1 MPNCISFLFILYLI
15 SLITHDSINI
25 TNCLTRFEEILG
37 SRRVIKKTVVYK
49 KEVPKSIEFRE
60 EYNLLEKQVPTPIQS
75 NVSRVFHSN
84 GHRTVLTYSISEEQW
99 YSRPYQYQRNQW

>member
-1 MPNCISFLFILYLI
+1 MPNYISLLFTLYYI
-15 SLITHDSINI
+15 SLITNDSINI

-60 EYNLLEKQVPTPIQS
+60 EYTLLEKQVPTPIQS

-84 GHRTVLTYSISEEQW
+84 GQRTVLTYSISEEQW
-99 YSRPYQYQRNQW
+99 YSRPYQYQKKQW

>member
-60 EYNLLEKQVPTPIQS
+60 EYKLLEKQVPTPIQS

-84 GHRTVLTYSISEEQW
+84 GHRAVLTYSISEEQW
-99 YSRPYQYQRNQW
+99 YSRPYQYHKKQW

>member
-1 MPNCISFLFILYLI
+1 MPNYISFLFILYLI
-15 SLITHDSINI
+15 SLFTHDSIKI
-25 TNCLTRFEEILG
+25 ASCLTRFEEILG
-37 SRRVIKKTVVYK
+37 SRRVIKKIVVYK

-75 NVSRVFHSN
+75 NVSRVFHRN
-84 GHRTVLTYSISEEQW
+84 GYRAVLTYSISEEQW